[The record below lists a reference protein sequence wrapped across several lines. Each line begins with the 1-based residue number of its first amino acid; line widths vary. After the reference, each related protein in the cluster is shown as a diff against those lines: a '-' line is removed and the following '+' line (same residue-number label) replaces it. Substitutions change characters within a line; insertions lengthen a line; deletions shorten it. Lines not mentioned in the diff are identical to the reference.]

1 MSEMHSA
8 TYNNFMRSGNRQAES
23 QIRPRNLFLITCF
36 SLFLVLGIIDYINYS
51 QQSFQWFDG
60 GNFFLA
66 QCVAVFITMGVVAYR
81 RTPLR
86 YALPWFV
93 TTLICMWLIGFSFSS
108 YNGRRIQTEA
118 DGPASIKYSCV
129 DGELYSTSTDNEN
142 LCVLKNM
149 PLAASNATYYY
160 ANADTNKSATLMF
173 LLWQV
178 TLLGGFAITKVF
190 TRIPNIHQKNTSQ

>member
-1 MSEMHSA
+1 MSGMYSA
-8 TYNNFMRSGNRQAES
+8 TYNSFMSSGNRQAES
-23 QIRPRNLFLITCF
+23 RLRPRNLFLITCF
-36 SLFLVLGIIDYINYS
+36 SLFLGLGIIDYINTANIAD
-51 QQSFQWFDG
+51 WIDE

-86 YALPWFV
+86 HALPWFV
-93 TTLICMWLIGFSFSS
+93 TTLICMWLISFSFSS

-118 DGPASIKYSCV
+118 DGPASIRYSCV
-129 DGELYSTSTDNEN
+129 YGELYGTSEGNEN

-149 PLAASNATYYY
+149 PLAASNTTYYY
-160 ANADTNKSATLMF
+160 AGADTNKSAILMF

-190 TRIPNIHQKNTSQ
+190 TRISNIQRKNT